1 MVRKSRRFAVTQAAL
16 AKQKKKRGSLSQ
28 RQIELST
35 PAPQLSPSEGADTNE
50 ETQSAAAGD
59 TPPLPDPAGEGVLE
73 AVPATPWRYAYVLSD
88 IKRIGVLSSV
98 ILALLVG
105 LSFFLG

>member
-1 MVRKSRRFAVTQAAL
+1 MVRKSRRFDVRQAAL
-16 AKQKKKRGSLSQ
+16 ARQKKQHVPLSQ
-28 RQIELST
+28 RPIELFAPT
-35 PAPQLSPSEGADTNE
+35 PQSSAPEGADTIE
-50 ETQSAAAGD
+50 ETPTTAQGE
-59 TPPLPDPAGEGVLE
+59 TPSLPDATGEGVLE

-88 IKRIGVLSSV
+88 IKRIGVIASA

>member
-1 MVRKSRRFAVTQAAL
+1 MVRKSRRFAVRQAAL
-16 AKQKKKRGSLSQ
+16 ARQKKKTGSLSQ
-28 RQIELST
+28 RQRELST
-35 PAPQLSPSEGADTNE
+35 PTPQSSVPEGADTID
-50 ETQSAAAGD
+50 ETPTTAQGETS
-59 TPPLPDPAGEGVLE
+59 PLLDPAGEGALE

-88 IKRIGVLSSV
+88 IKRIGVIASV

>member
-16 AKQKKKRGSLSQ
+16 ARQKKKTGSLSQ
-28 RQIELST
+28 RQRELST
-35 PAPQLSPSEGADTNE
+35 PAPQSSVPEGADTID
-50 ETQSAAAGD
+50 ETPTTAQGE
-59 TPPLPDPAGEGVLE
+59 TPPLPEAAGEGALE

-88 IKRIGVLSSV
+88 IKRIGVIASV